1 MLFMLVWRLIGTY
14 DVLKIIL
21 SNFRGNAAYLPIRY
35 AFYNWKVRLKNNN
48 KNLLEV
54 SKIDSNELGNFATKK
69 RTPKWNSICMCYN
82 MLPTKK

>member
-54 SKIDSNELGNFATKK
+54 SKIDSNELGNFATLIIIFLK
-69 RTPKWNSICMCYN
+69 RTPYVFR
-82 MLPTKK
+82 